1 MRNEEVFL
9 PQITLYKLH
18 HFKTI
23 LLKPPYVWFLYNLI
37 YEP

>member
-23 LLKPPYVWFLYNLI
+23 LLKPFLYNLI